1 MFNIV
6 IDHLSEDEEIA
17 VVNSTTGNRRVQLEP
32 VVSGRDILDF
42 QHVIRQIPVAESVVR
57 YAVNLVRATRPAD
70 KSSPDFV
77 RTWLNY
83 GASLRASQYLILGGK
98 ARAVIQGRYNV
109 SVDDIR
115 YLALPVLRHRILTN
129 FHAESEQVDSD
140 KIIQKLIETV
150 PAPKSGI
157 HG

>member
-17 VVNSTTGNRRVQLEP
+17 VVNSTTGNRQVQLEP
-32 VVSGRDILDF
+32 VVTGRDILDF

-70 KSSPDFV
+70 KSAPDFV

-129 FHAESEQVDSD
+129 FHAESEQVDSN

>member
-1 MFNIV
+1 
-6 IDHLSEDEEIA
+6 
-17 VVNSTTGNRRVQLEP
+17 
-32 VVSGRDILDF
+32 
-42 QHVIRQIPVAESVVR
+42 VIRQIPVAESVVR

-70 KSSPDFV
+70 KSAPDFV